1 MKKKIVAIVEARLN
15 SKRLPNKV
23 LMKIQGREILKIILE
38 RLKYSKKID
47 SIVVATT
54 KNKKDNK
61 LENFLKKNKYN
72 FYRGSEKNI
81 INRIIGA
88 GDEYNADII
97 IRLTGDNP
105 LVDPK
110 MIDCMLSFYLKDRNT
125 DYLTNNNFGDLK
137 KRKIAMGLDVS
148 IFKLNKLKIVEKLI
162 KNLKGKK
169 IFREYPTLYFY
180 TLGKKNF
187 KIKNIK
193 LPQKFILDKKYRL
206 TVDTIQ
212 DFKFFSILFFYLKNE
227 KKYFSITKIKKVLL
241 KYPLLYKINN
251 KVTQYKPKFR

>member
-61 LENFLKKNKYN
+61 IENFLKKNKYN

-88 GDEYNADII
+88 GDQYNADII

-110 MIDCMLSFYLKDRNT
+110 MIDYMLNFYLKDRNT

-148 IFKLNKLKIVEKLI
+148 IFKLNK
-162 KNLKGKK
+162 
-169 IFREYPTLYFY
+169 
-180 TLGKKNF
+180 
-187 KIKNIK
+187 
-193 LPQKFILDKKYRL
+193 DM
-206 TVDTIQ
+206 
-212 DFKFFSILFFYLKNE
+212 
-227 KKYFSITKIKKVLL
+227 
-241 KYPLLYKINN
+241 
-251 KVTQYKPKFR
+251 

>member
-23 LMKIQGREILKIILE
+23 LKKIRGKEILKIILE

-47 SIVVATT
+47 TIVVAIT

-81 INRIIGA
+81 INRIIRA

-110 MIDCMLSFYLKDRNT
+110 MIDYMLNFYLKDRNT
-125 DYLTNNNFGDLK
+125 DYLTNNNFGDFK
-137 KRKIAMGLDVS
+137 KRRIAMGLDVS
-148 IFKLNKLKIVEKLI
+148 IFKLNKLRIVEKLI
-162 KNLKGKK
+162 MNLKRKK

-206 TVDTIQ
+206 TVDTIE
-212 DFKFFSILFFYLKNE
+212 DFKFFSKLFFYLKNE
-227 KKYFSITKIKKVLL
+227 KKYLSITKIKKVLL

>member
-23 LMKIQGREILKIILE
+23 LKKIRGKEILKIILE

-47 SIVVATT
+47 TIVVAIT

-81 INRIIGA
+81 INRIIRA

-110 MIDCMLSFYLKDRNT
+110 MIDYMLNFYLKDRNT
-125 DYLTNNNFGDLK
+125 DYLTNNNFGGLK

-206 TVDTIQ
+206 TVDTIE
-212 DFKFFSILFFYLKNE
+212 DFKFFSKLFFYLKNE
-227 KKYFSITKIKKVLL
+227 KKYLSITKIKKVLL

>member
-23 LMKIQGREILKIILE
+23 LKKIRGKEILKIILE

-47 SIVVATT
+47 SIVVAIT

-61 LENFLKKNKYN
+61 LENFLKKNKFN

-110 MIDCMLSFYLKDRNT
+110 MIDYMLNFYLKDRNI

-148 IFKLNKLKIVEKLI
+148 IFKLNKLRIVEKLI

-193 LPQKFILDKKYRL
+193 LPQKFILDRKYRL
-206 TVDTIQ
+206 TVDRIQ